1 MKMKKIISIL
11 TAAMLISVM
20 QLSAQLDR
28 TVAPEPGPAPK
39 VELGKHEKFT
49 LKNGLRVILVENHER
64 PIVSVSLNFIRDP
77 FVEGDKAGISGI
89 FGEMWGKG
97 TKKRTAQ
104 QISEE
109 AEFLGT
115 SLGTSSGGLGF
126 STLTKYLPNM
136 MDLMTDV
143 LYNPTFPQE
152 EMDKVIEQTLGGLQM
167 SMSQPS
173 YVMGNITTATVY
185 PKDHP
190 YGDIQSEETTKN
202 ITVAD
207 CKAFHKKYIVPSEAI
222 LVLQGDITL
231 DEAKELADKYFKKWK
246 GKAVEKKEYAPI
258 ARPEGIQ
265 IIFSPKDGAKQSTI
279 SMMTPIDYQP
289 GAEDAL
295 AVGIANQIY
304 GGGDFA
310 AKLMRNL
317 RETKGYT
324 YGAYSSISSDKLSG
338 TFESSA
344 DVNANATDS
353 SFIEMT
359 KEMNAMLAG
368 DFTQEDLEKFKK
380 TYAGS
385 FSRSLE
391 SDATIARFAIMT
403 ERYGFPEDYY
413 STYLQRLDAVT
424 LEDVKAA
431 VAKYFDPA
439 NQYYFVVGDPSVLEG
454 LEKLDSDGKVVKL
467 DYLGR
472 PIKEVDANVTAES
485 VMNKFL
491 DFYGGKEN
499 ILAIKDF
506 KVVQQ
511 IVYPGYGVIETTITS
526 IPKSKMFK
534 MTQNMGDMNLA
545 TIVRKG
551 ASVVV
556 NQQGQVQ
563 EITNPEEVEAISS
576 EFAMLHSEAF
586 VEDFSTYSIEGIE
599 TIGKRDYYKVKN
611 ELEGGVTL
619 VDFIDMETGERI
631 KTSMSAQGQT
641 MDTIYEGILE
651 SNGIKYP
658 KKVTQMAGGQSMTT
672 ETVDFQ
678 INTGILPYQL

>member
-1 MKMKKIISIL
+1 MA
-11 TAAMLISVM
+11 AAMLISVM

-28 TVAPEPGPAPK
+28 SVAPEPGPAPK

-64 PIVSVSLNFIRDP
+64 PIVSVSLNFIYDP
-77 FVEGDKAGISGI
+77 FVEGDKAGLSGI

-115 SLGTSSGGLGF
+115 SLGTSAGGLGF
-126 STLTKYLPNM
+126 TTLTKYLPDM

-152 EMDKVIEQTLGGLQM
+152 EMDKVTEQILGGLQM
-167 SMSQPS
+167 SMSEPS
-173 YVMGNITTATVY
+173 FVMGNITTATVY
-185 PKDHP
+185 TKDHP
-190 YGDIQSEETTKN
+190 YGDIVSEETIKN

-222 LVLQGDITL
+222 LVLQGDINL
-231 DEAKELADKYFKKWK
+231 DDAKDLADKYFKKWK
-246 GKAVEKKEYAPI
+246 GKAVEKAQYAPV
-258 ARPEGIQ
+258 ARPEGIEVV
-265 IIFSPKDGAKQSTI
+265 FSPKAGANQSTI
-279 SMMTPIDYQP
+279 TMMTPIDFLP
-289 GAEDAL
+289 GSADAL

-324 YGAYSSISSDKLSG
+324 YGAYSSIDSDLLSG
-338 TFESSA
+338 TFDASA
-344 DVNANATDS
+344 DVNGNATDS
-353 SFIEMT
+353 SFIEMR
-359 KEMNAMLAG
+359 KEMNSMLAG
-368 DFTQEDLEKFKK
+368 EFTQEDVDKFKK
-380 TYAGS
+380 IYAGS

-391 SDATIARFAIMT
+391 SDRTIANYAIMI
-403 ERYGFPEDYY
+403 ERYGLPEDYY
-413 STYLQRLDAVT
+413 ATYLQRLDAVT
-424 LEDVKAA
+424 IEDVKAA
-431 VAKYFDPA
+431 VAKYFDPN
-439 NQYYFVVGDPSVLEG
+439 NQYYFVVGDDSVLEG
-454 LEKLDSDGKVVKL
+454 LEKLDSDGKIVKL

-472 PIKEVDANVTAES
+472 PLKEVDANVTAES

-491 DFYGGKEN
+491 DFYGGKEA

-511 IVYPGYGVIETTITS
+511 AVYPGYGVVETNIIS
-526 IPKSKMFK
+526 IPQSKMFK
-534 MTQNMGDMNLA
+534 MTQNLGDMNMV

-551 ASVVV
+551 ASVVI

-563 EITNPEEVEAISS
+563 EITDPAEVEAASA
-576 EFAMLHSEAF
+576 EFSMLHAEAF
-586 VEDFSTYSIEGIE
+586 IEDFSTYSIEGIE

-611 ELEGGVTL
+611 EVEGITV
-619 VDFIDMETGERI
+619 VEYIDVETGERI

-641 MDTIYEGILE
+641 MDTVYEGILE

-672 ETVDFQ
+672 ETVAFE